1 MLNSI
6 STTNLSFDSP
16 PAVVVGVCGHGLTL
30 IRALAMGKI
39 PIIALEA
46 NRDLPGVHTKFAA
59 VRFIP
64 DINGEPLIA
73 SLIELGRQ
81 ITSPMKAV
89 LFLTNDNM
97 IRTIARHWEQISDY
111 YSLSWAH
118 CRMDILSLLD
128 KNGLESRCL
137 DRGLQYPASFL
148 LSNDADIDAAIAT
161 VGSSAIIKPSKPLSG
176 FKTYLPRDRDDY
188 AKVVTKFRSDLPFL
202 VQTFIPGDDSVIYFC
217 ALYLDHGKVI
227 DRFDG
232 RKLRSRPM
240 GHTTVAEPFS
250 SDEVFEKAM
259 SFFSGNALS
268 GPVSLELKRDPHGN
282 YWVIEPTV
290 GRTDFWL
297 GLCVENGVNLPLE
310 EYKHQIGANVTN
322 AQQQN
327 AAIWFNE
334 ERDPFG
340 IIWLLFRSS
349 VKFGNRRPVFLFL
362 NWMDRLPALVFS
374 ASQVRKLFRSFLNR
388 STRVLGKFSRANT

>member
-1 MLNSI
+1 MPNSI
-6 STTNLSFDSP
+6 STASLSFDRP

-30 IRALAMGKI
+30 IHALSEGRV
-39 PIIALEA
+39 PTIALEA
-46 NRDLPGVHTKFAA
+46 NRRLPGVHTKFAR

-64 DINGEPLIA
+64 DINGEPLIT

-81 ITSPMKAV
+81 IVSPGKAV

-97 IRTIARHWEQISDY
+97 TRTIAQHWEKISEY

-118 CRMDILSLLD
+118 CRADILSLLD
-128 KNGLESRCL
+128 KNGLEAHCSAH
-137 DRGLQYPASFL
+137 GLLYPVSFL
-148 LSNDADIDAAIAT
+148 LANNADIDAAIAA
-161 VGSSAIIKPSKPLSG
+161 VGPSAIIKPSKPLSG
-176 FKTYLPRDRDDY
+176 FKTHLPRDRDDY
-188 AKVVTKFRSDLPFL
+188 ENLVTKFLLDLPFL

-240 GHTTVAEPFS
+240 GHTTVAEPFPN
-250 SDEVFEKAM
+250 DEIFEKTM
-259 SFFSGNALS
+259 LFFSGSALS
-268 GPVSLELKRDPHGN
+268 GPVSLEMKRDPAGN

-310 EYKHQIGANVTN
+310 EYKHQIGTN
-322 AQQQN
+322 TSQVRQKN
-327 AAIWFNE
+327 TAIWFNE

-340 IIWLLFRSS
+340 IIWLLSRPS
-349 VKFGNRRPVFLFL
+349 VKFGKRHPVFLFL
-362 NWMDRLPALVFS
+362 NWRDQLPALIFAAGLTCRLAKSLVNRVTRAIGKIFS
-374 ASQVRKLFRSFLNR
+374 ASP
-388 STRVLGKFSRANT
+388 